1 MGLYEKRHYIKTRDG
16 KWKCTECSIEKAPH
30 DVGRWN
36 QSCKLEEKS
45 LLGEKTYL
53 KKQKTKSGISQKI
66 AKASTYFPDNTKVV
80 RTLITTSNKLPQRYA
95 DKYNKK

>member
-1 MGLYEKRHYIKTRDG
+1 MGWFEKKEYIKTRDG
-16 KWKCTECSIEKAPH
+16 NWKCVKSGLEKAPH

-45 LLGEKTYL
+45 LLGERTYL
-53 KKQKTKSGISQKI
+53 KKQKTKSGVSQKVS
-66 AKASTYFPDNTKVV
+66 KASTYFPDNTKVV